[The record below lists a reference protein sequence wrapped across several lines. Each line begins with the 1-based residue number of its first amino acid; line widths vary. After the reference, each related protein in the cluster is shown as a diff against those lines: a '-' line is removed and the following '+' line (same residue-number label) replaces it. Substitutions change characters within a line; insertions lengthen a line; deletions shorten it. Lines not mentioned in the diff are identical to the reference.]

1 MWNRTLYSFLT
12 TLKHVITASGPERL
26 KGTGI
31 AVCWTYAELCR
42 LVCGLLLVCVC
53 AVVVPIRE
61 KTEVIMR
68 GLHCS
73 HSQCFP
79 WCFLKL
85 WLFFVFLAHCG
96 KLQSLPSRPNPLRNR
111 HSVHDSRA
119 TCCWVLWRT
128 ARKKICIGCFPQTL
142 HHAQPNACANRHEC
156 VIMNSVSAKINI
168 MVGGNWY
175 LCSVLGN
182 VSWSSISLQARSY
195 RIKEKNDCVSLGK
208 NGLSFVSFFFVAE
221 IFILMSHMLLLEK
234 EQVKFTGC
242 LSVYENME
250 KREYF
255 KFIFVVPK
263 KE

>member
-42 LVCGLLLVCVC
+42 LVCGLLLVCVR

-79 WCFLKL
+79 WCFLNY
-85 WLFFVFLAHCG
+85 FLYFLLIVVSSSH
-96 KLQSLPSRPNPLRNR
+96 SLPVQIHFSSNR

-128 ARKKICIGCFPQTL
+128 ARKQICIGCFPQTL
-142 HHAQPNACANRHEC
+142 HCAQPNACANRHEC

-182 VSWSSISLQARSY
+182 VSWSSISLQARPY

-208 NGLSFVSFFFVAE
+208 NGLSFVCFFCSWDIYFDVPYGT
-221 IFILMSHMLLLEK
+221 
-234 EQVKFTGC
+234 TG
-242 LSVYENME
+242 
-250 KREYF
+250 KRTS
-255 KFIFVVPK
+255 
-263 KE
+263 

>member
-1 MWNRTLYSFLT
+1 MGYFSCVFVLLLFL
-12 TLKHVITASGPERL
+12 SGRRL
-26 KGTGI
+26 KSWGGST
-31 AVCWTYAELCR
+31 AATLSASHDAFWTFDYFLYF
-42 LVCGLLLVCVC
+42 LLI
-53 AVVVPIRE
+53 VVSS
-61 KTEVIMR
+61 
-68 GLHCS
+68 S
-73 HSQCFP
+73 HS
-79 WCFLKL
+79 
-85 WLFFVFLAHCG
+85 
-96 KLQSLPSRPNPLRNR
+96 LPVQIHFSSNR

-128 ARKKICIGCFPQTL
+128 ARKQICIGCFPQTL
-142 HHAQPNACANRHEC
+142 HRAQPNACANRHEC

-182 VSWSSISLQARSY
+182 VSWSSISLQARPY

-208 NGLSFVSFFFVAE
+208 NGLSFVSFFVAE

-263 KE
+263 NE